1 MDNSWLVVEEL
12 GQHSTRDQNVALQ
25 HGVEYR
31 VNSYQDKL
39 LLLLCSIFRG
49 RILKT
54 AGAASLVTITPL

>member
-12 GQHSTRDQNVALQ
+12 EQHSPRDRDVALQ
-25 HGVEYR
+25 HEVEYR
-31 VNSYQDKL
+31 VNSYPNKL
-39 LLLLCSIFRG
+39 FLLLCSIFRG